1 VKRVVLLIVLI
12 SNILFANVAIV
23 KTMSGKVE
31 VKRSKKIISLKV
43 GSTLENGDIIM
54 SKSKSSIGIT
64 FSDGSRLSL
73 GEKAIFIIKKFE
85 VEPEKKEYDV
95 DLDLKKGKAVFSSG
109 KIGKLAP
116 KSVKFHVPEGII
128 GIRGTKF
135 AVEVK

>member
-1 VKRVVLLIVLI
+1 MKRVVLLIVLI